1 MFGVPL
7 VAMATAWIVV
17 LIVLFVVLLALA
29 IRGNW
34 FARINAFLG
43 EVRAELKKVSWPS
56 RSEMWSATGVVLVS
70 TALITAFI
78 VLVDFVLDK
87 IFRLFF

>member
-7 VAMATAWIVV
+7 VALATVWIVV
-17 LIVLFVVLLALA
+17 LVVLFVVLLALA

-34 FARINAFLG
+34 FVRINAFLA

-56 RSEMWSATGVVLVS
+56 KEEMWSATGVVIVS
-70 TALITAFI
+70 TALITVFI
-78 VLVDFVLDK
+78 VFVDFVLDK
-87 IFRLFF
+87 ILRLFF